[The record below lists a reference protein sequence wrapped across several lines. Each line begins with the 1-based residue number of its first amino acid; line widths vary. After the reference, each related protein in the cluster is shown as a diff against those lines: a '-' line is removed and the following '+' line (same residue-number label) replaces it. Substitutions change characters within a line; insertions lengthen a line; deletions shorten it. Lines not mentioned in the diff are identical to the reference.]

1 MNKTSY
7 SLQSFNYCK
16 CDMYEDFIILWIT
29 HNKDFTLGT
38 YYKIIK
44 SSNTI
49 YYVVDKA
56 TEYSEYQLNNLKENN
71 NVQK

>member
-1 MNKTSY
+1 MNNIDKNIFVLS
-7 SLQSFNYCK
+7 SFNYCR
-16 CDMYEDFIILWIT
+16 CELFDDYIILWIT

-49 YYVVDKA
+49 YYVIDKA
-56 TEYSEYQLNNLKENN
+56 TEYTEIQLNNL
-71 NVQK
+71 

>member
-7 SLQSFNYCK
+7 ILQSFNYCK
-16 CDMYEDFIILWIT
+16 CEIYDDYILLWIT

-44 SSNTI
+44 NSNTI
-49 YYVVDKA
+49 YYVIDKA
-56 TEYSEYQLNNLKENN
+56 TEYCEIKLNDLKEN
-71 NVQK
+71 